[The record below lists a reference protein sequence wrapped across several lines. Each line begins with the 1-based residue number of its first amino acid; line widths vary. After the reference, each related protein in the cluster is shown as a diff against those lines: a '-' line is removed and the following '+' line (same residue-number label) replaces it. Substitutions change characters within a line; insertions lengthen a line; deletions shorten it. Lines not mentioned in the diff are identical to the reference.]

1 MHLGTDRKVRFLH
14 YPPLNFSKE
23 RSMKNQEN
31 KEVENYNSVT
41 LKALKEAEEVNKNS
55 KDYVSAQEFLKSLNL
70 N

>member
-1 MHLGTDRKVRFLH
+1 
-14 YPPLNFSKE
+14 
-23 RSMKNQEN
+23 MKNQEN
-31 KEVENYNSVT
+31 KEVKKYNSVT